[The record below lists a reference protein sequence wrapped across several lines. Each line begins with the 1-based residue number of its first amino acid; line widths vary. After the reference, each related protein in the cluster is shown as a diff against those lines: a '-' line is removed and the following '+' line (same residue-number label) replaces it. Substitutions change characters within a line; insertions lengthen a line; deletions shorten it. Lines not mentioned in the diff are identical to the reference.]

1 MFDIFLTLG
10 FLISAKEYCKTVNP
24 SMPNGISCPY
34 HLNESFLVEGLLGDK
49 FQSESIFK
57 SSFCKQTVQNLIRR
71 RIRLIFF
78 TVCRCP
84 IKRNLGVNGLIFTA
98 PICYNFK

>member
-10 FLISAKEYCKTVNP
+10 FLISAEEYCKTVNP

-78 TVCRCP
+78 HCFPMSHKKEPRC
-84 IKRNLGVNGLIFTA
+84 KWVNIHGT
-98 PICYNFK
+98 NM